1 MAPVTISKEGQHEPS
16 QSGEEGR
23 IHLPN
28 PHLVNMKEDL
38 LYHFDL
44 GTNTHDFPALFS
56 DVKFVCVGGSP
67 WRMKAFAQYITGE
80 LKLGNPEEDIANI
93 CAGTDRYA
101 MYKVGPVLAISH
113 GMGIPSISIM
123 LHELIK
129 LLYHSKCTEVTVIRI
144 GTSGG
149 IGIDPGSVV
158 ITSQSVSPSFKPEF
172 EQIVLG
178 KTVIRSTELN
188 NELAQELAQCSKEI
202 HEFNTVIGSTM
213 CTLDFYEGQ
222 ARLDGAICSY
232 TEEEKMQYLKA
243 AYEAGIRNI
252 EMESS
257 VFAAMCNISGLRDPA
272 DAEGCHTLKPGDY
285 VYVKKHVRKHGLE
298 PLYDGP
304 YQVLLTT
311 PTAVK
316 HEFSEYKPSD
326 PTCRNPDVGYCS
338 PLGQMPSWSC
348 QSSESKEDA
357 VNRHPVLLYT
367 DLPDVTSIEDLD
379 DKGMMTFTCMPQPT
393 SRLKI

>member
-1 MAPVTISKEGQHEPS
+1 MAPVKRNTEGQHEPS
-16 QSGEEGR
+16 QSGEAGC
-23 IHLPN
+23 IHLDN
-28 PHLVNMKEDL
+28 PHLEKMKEDI

-44 GTNTHDFPALFS
+44 GTNTHDFPSLFG

-80 LKLGNPEEDIANI
+80 LKLGDPNDDIPNI
-93 CAGTDRYA
+93 CEGTDRYA

-129 LLYHSKCTEVTVIRI
+129 LLYHSKCTDVTVIRI

-158 ITSQSVSPSFKPEF
+158 ITSQSVNPCFKPEF

-178 KTVIRSTELN
+178 KTVLRSTELDSG
-188 NELAQELAQCSKEI
+188 LAQELAHCSQELN
-202 HEFNTVIGSTM
+202 EFNTVIGRTM

-232 TEEEKMQYLKA
+232 TEEEKMQYLKS

-257 VFAAMCNISGLRDPA
+257 VFAAMCNISGLRA
-272 DAEGCHTLKPGDY
+272 AVVCVTLLNRLNGDQIASSHDIL
-285 VYVKKHVRKHGLE
+285 KE
-298 PLYDGP
+298 
-304 YQVLLTT
+304 YQQRPQKL
-311 PTAVK
+311 
-316 HEFSEYKPSD
+316 
-326 PTCRNPDVGYCS
+326 VGYFIKKCLS
-338 PLGQMPSWSC
+338 Q
-348 QSSESKEDA
+348 
-357 VNRHPVLLYT
+357 V
-367 DLPDVTSIEDLD
+367 
-379 DKGMMTFTCMPQPT
+379 
-393 SRLKI
+393 